1 MMNKES
7 KKNYIA
13 EMKENFTSENGLML
27 KKAII
32 NDKKNVVF
40 NKKGKDLLDIE

>member
-1 MMNKES
+1 MKA
-7 KKNYIA
+7 KKLL
-13 EMKENFTSENGLML
+13 MKENFTSENGLML

>member
-1 MMNKES
+1 MKA
-7 KKNYIA
+7 KKLL
-13 EMKENFTSENGLML
+13 MKENFTSRNGLML
-27 KKAII
+27 KAII